1 MRVVVA
7 NVQTPFVRGGAEML
21 ADSLLAALGEAGHSA
36 ELVRFPFKWYPT
48 ERIGEA
54 MLAARLME
62 LDEWVGGSIDR
73 LIGLKFPAYLIR
85 HPEKVLWLL
94 HQYRGAYDL
103 WDAPAGSLINAP
115 HGCAMRD
122 SIRHTDKALIPECRG
137 IYTISRNVSDRLQ
150 RFNGIASRPL
160 YHPPPNADR
169 FRQEAAED
177 YFYCPGRI
185 NPTKRQH
192 LVVEALSLCR
202 EQVRV
207 VFTGANDAASYA
219 TETEKL
225 AEAGRLGN
233 RVAWRGVV
241 SEDDKYT
248 LYARCLGVLVPPI
261 DEDYGYVTL
270 EAMLS
275 AKPVITCSDSGGPLD
290 FVHDA
295 ETGTICDPTPASL
308 ARAMDAL
315 WRDRTR
321 AREQG
326 LLGLERYRSLDLNWP
341 EVVQQLLA

>member
-1 MRVVVA
+1 
-7 NVQTPFVRGGAEML
+7 
-21 ADSLLAALGEAGHSA
+21 
-36 ELVRFPFKWYPT
+36 
-48 ERIGEA
+48 
-54 MLAARLME
+54 
-62 LDEWVGGSIDR
+62 
-73 LIGLKFPAYLIR
+73 
-85 HPEKVLWLL
+85 
-94 HQYRGAYDL
+94 
-103 WDAPAGSLINAP
+103 
-115 HGCAMRD
+115 MRD

-177 YFYCPGRI
+177 YLYCPGRI